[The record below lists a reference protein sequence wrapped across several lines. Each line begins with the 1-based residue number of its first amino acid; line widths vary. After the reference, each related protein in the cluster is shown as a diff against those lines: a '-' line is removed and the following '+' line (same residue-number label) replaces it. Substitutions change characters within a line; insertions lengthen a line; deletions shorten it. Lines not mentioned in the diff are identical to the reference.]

1 MKEKVPPERIL
12 GLAKTAGEL
21 VSGELPAPCF
31 TKSFFFFNCYTIYTL
46 SKQFPLTKTSY
57 LELFEET
64 IFCPGSFQS

>member
-31 TKSFFFFNCYTIYTL
+31 TKSFFFFLIVT
-46 SKQFPLTKTSY
+46 QFTPLASNFRLPKP
-57 LELFEET
+57 L
-64 IFCPGSFQS
+64 I